1 MRALFYRLTALST
14 GALGLLL
21 IAMVCRA
28 VYLRDDAAQSLMF
41 RLGMPLV
48 LLSTLAGGLLFC
60 VAGLL
65 MKSADQR
72 FERRR

>member
-1 MRALFYRLTALST
+1 MRAWVYRLTALTT
-14 GALGLLL
+14 GALGLSL
-21 IAMVCRA
+21 IGVVCRA
-28 VYLRDDAAQSLMF
+28 VYLRDEAAQSLMF

-48 LLSTLAGGLLFC
+48 LLSTLIGGLLFC

-72 FERRR
+72 RMQRR